1 MEELYDLEGFTYR
14 EVKAIYKGLETITIQ
29 GIDAMF
35 IGMLQAKLL
44 QHIKEIDANIAEQQ
58 NTTDNIPP
66 PPIEQYPVIFI
77 II

>member
-1 MEELYDLEGFTYR
+1 MDELYDLEGFTYR
-14 EVKAIYKGLETITIQ
+14 EVKAMYKGLETITIQ

-58 NTTDNIPP
+58 NITDNIPP
-66 PPIEQYPVIFI
+66 PPIE
-77 II
+77 

>member
-66 PPIEQYPVIFI
+66 PPIE
-77 II
+77 

>member
-58 NTTDNIPP
+58 NTTDNSPP
-66 PPIEQYPVIFI
+66 PLIE
-77 II
+77 

>member
-66 PPIEQYPVIFI
+66 PLIE
-77 II
+77 

>member
-1 MEELYDLEGFTYR
+1 MDELYDLEGFTYR

-58 NTTDNIPP
+58 NTTDDIPP
-66 PPIEQYPVIFI
+66 PPIE
-77 II
+77 

>member
-44 QHIKEIDANIAEQQ
+44 QHLKEIDANIAEQQ

-66 PPIEQYPVIFI
+66 PLIE
-77 II
+77 

>member
-1 MEELYDLEGFTYR
+1 MDELYDLEGFTYR

-44 QHIKEIDANIAEQQ
+44 QHIKQIDANIAEQQ

-66 PPIEQYPVIFI
+66 PPIE
-77 II
+77 

>member
-1 MEELYDLEGFTYR
+1 MDELYDLEGFTYR

-44 QHIKEIDANIAEQQ
+44 QHLKEIEANIAEQQ
-58 NTTDNIPP
+58 NITDNIPP
-66 PPIEQYPVIFI
+66 PPIE
-77 II
+77 